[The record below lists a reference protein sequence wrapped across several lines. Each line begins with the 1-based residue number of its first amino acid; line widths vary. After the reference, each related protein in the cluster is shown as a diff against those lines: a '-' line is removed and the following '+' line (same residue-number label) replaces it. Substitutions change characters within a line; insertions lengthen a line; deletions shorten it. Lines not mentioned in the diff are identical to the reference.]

1 MDQIVEV
8 TGHSPSESIHH
19 KVHLFFHHLHL
30 CNNLG
35 WSRISDGWTAR
46 VLSFWFAWGIT
57 TLQPLL
63 ISSFSTGTFLVLL
76 LNVVP
81 RVPMTRL
88 LFQIVVL
95 LSKALHSRSE
105 SLNLS
110 LEGSCPWFVSLNVV
124 SSCHQESEYHATL
137 CLRSLC
143 MAYKSQSFPQ
153 IVPTDDAEKSPMS
166 HTVLVCSQQQLH
178 NKKKRP
184 YKEHPVW
191 CQPNTLRMSN

>member
-46 VLSFWFAWGIT
+46 VLSFWSAWGVT

-63 ISSFSTGTFLVLL
+63 ISSFNTGTFLVLL

-81 RVPMTRL
+81 HIPMTQL

-95 LSKALHSRSE
+95 LS
-105 SLNLS
+105 
-110 LEGSCPWFVSLNVV
+110 EGSCPWFVSLNVV
-124 SSCHQESEYHATL
+124 GGCHQESEYHATL
-137 CLRSLC
+137 CLGSVC

-153 IVPTDDAEKSPMS
+153 AVPTDDAEKSPMS
-166 HTVLVCSQQQLH
+166 HIVLVCSQQQLH

-184 YKEHPVW
+184 HREHPVW